1 MLLHPPSCIQILHRV
16 NVCLDESS
24 GEAVAPNVRPV
35 PRYHDDNRG
44 QCDQREE
51 QAERSEAVE
60 LRRHHSSAQYSDLQA
75 HPPGEPGRLVRVV
88 PVRLAKS
95 FACTFVDRSLFCK

>member
-1 MLLHPPSCIQILHRV
+1 MLLHPLSCIHILHRV
-16 NVCLDESS
+16 HVCLDESS
-24 GEAVAPNVRPV
+24 GEAVTPNVRPV

-51 QAERSEAVE
+51 QAERPEAVE
-60 LRRHHSSAQYSDLQA
+60 LRRHHSPAQHSDLQA

-95 FACTFVDRSLFCK
+95 FARTFVDRSLFCK